1 MASLRCF
8 GSRFDPPSRSAI
20 VRAVRRRDADEAA
33 QAYAEMMRKQG
44 DLVVDLLR
52 AKGIFGEAA

>member
-1 MASLRCF
+1 MP
-8 GSRFDPPSRSAI
+8 GSDKVEKQRAAAI
-20 VRAVRRRDADEAA
+20 VRAVKRRDADEAA

-52 AKGIFGEAA
+52 AKGIFGAAA